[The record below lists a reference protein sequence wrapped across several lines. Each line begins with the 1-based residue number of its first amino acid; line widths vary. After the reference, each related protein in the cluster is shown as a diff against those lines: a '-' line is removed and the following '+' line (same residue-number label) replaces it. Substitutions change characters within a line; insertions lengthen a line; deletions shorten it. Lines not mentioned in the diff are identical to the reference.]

1 MSHRNPLWQRVA
13 FAAFHPPLSPLQ
25 ALLPLPP
32 SLGQLFI
39 PTPSPCDNTK
49 NPPFYELIHWEARA
63 EPPKISPNP
72 KEENRWRD
80 CIRQC

>member
-13 FAAFHPPLSPLQ
+13 FAAFHPPSSPLQ

-49 NPPFYELIHWEARA
+49 NPPFYELIHWAG
-63 EPPKISPNP
+63 NP
-72 KEENRWRD
+72 QRSLQTQRG
-80 CIRQC
+80 ILVA